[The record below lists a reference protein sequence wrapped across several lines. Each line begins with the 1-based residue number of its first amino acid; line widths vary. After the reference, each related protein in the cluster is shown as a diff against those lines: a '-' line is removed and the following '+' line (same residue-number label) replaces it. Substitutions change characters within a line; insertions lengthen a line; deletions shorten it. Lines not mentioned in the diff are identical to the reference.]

1 MRYDIFHTPTI
12 HYNITSPRPT
22 PCSILCTILQYFIF
36 PPHNAVVRCIIM
48 FSRPTRNCTVLSMKF
63 GALHYLLHWI
73 GMIGPTNGKTRP
85 NQTTPCLYLKCICIC
100 VCAVEWPDRQTCS
113 QDKTD
118 QIHPHLR
125 SLWTCICICICD
137 KSFFCIRI
145 CICICICAA
154 CSGMT
159 GQTRQTKSSPT
170 LDLSAF
176 PGISIIA
183 RLPTQKTSIFRVFNI
198 NASTVC
204 QNPIAFCLPEVISNR
219 ALVLEKWKNWNQN
232 KN

>member
-1 MRYDIFHTPTI
+1 MT
-12 HYNITSPRPT
+12 
-22 PCSILCTILQYFIF
+22 
-36 PPHNAVVRCIIM
+36 
-48 FSRPTRNCTVLSMKF
+48 
-63 GALHYLLHWI
+63 
-73 GMIGPTNGKTRP
+73 GPTDRKTRL

-125 SLWTCICICICD
+125 SLWTCICICD
-137 KSFFCIRI
+137 KSFFCI

-219 ALVLEKWKNWNQN
+219 ALELENRIEDKLEPKLNMFGMILYCLEISLWCSYTSVTEVSNTW
-232 KN
+232 